1 MILGDTARRAEKI
14 ATVLAGR
21 EPSLPPRAGEALARW
36 LELVAGWNAK
46 VDLTAAR
53 NVDELVDLMLADA
66 RLLSEHV
73 PEARRVVD
81 VGTGA
86 GAPGL
91 PLALLRPDL
100 DVTLVEPLQKRV
112 AFLRTATGTLVQQG
126 VLAKAPRVERARG
139 EDLVRA
145 GRSFEVAIS
154 RATLAPD
161 AWLPLGAALTQR
173 EPANRREVWVLLARD
188 EPPAH
193 AGWAPARDLRYRWP
207 LTGAE
212 RRAVRYVTEHQDRPA
227 SSRVSPE

>member
-1 MILGDTARRAEKI
+1 MTASAAARMTEKI
-14 ATVLAGR
+14 AAVLAGR
-21 EPSLPPRAGEALARW
+21 EPTLPARAGEALARW
-36 LELVAGWNAK
+36 LELVQGWNAK

-53 NVDELVDLMLADA
+53 SADELADLMLADA

-73 PEARRVVD
+73 PEGRRVID

-112 AFLRTATGTLVQQG
+112 AFLRTAIGTLVQEG
-126 VLAKAPRVERARG
+126 ELKKAPRVERARG

-161 AWLPLGAALTQR
+161 AWLPLGAALTAR
-173 EPANRREVWVLLARD
+173 EPAERREIWVLLARD

-193 AGWAPARDLRYRWP
+193 AGWAPAIDLRYRWP
-207 LTGAE
+207 LTGAD
-212 RRAVRYVTEHQDRPA
+212 RRAVRYL
-227 SSRVSPE
+227 PEATKNA

>member
-1 MILGDTARRAEKI
+1 MSTSARGPARRAC
-14 ATVLAGR
+14 
-21 EPSLPPRAGEALARW
+21 
-36 LELVAGWNAK
+36 
-46 VDLTAAR
+46 
-53 NVDELVDLMLADA
+53 
-66 RLLSEHV
+66 
-73 PEARRVVD
+73 
-81 VGTGA
+81 
-86 GAPGL
+86 

-193 AGWAPARDLRYRWP
+193 AGWAPALDLRYRWP
-207 LTGAE
+207 LTGAV
-212 RRAVRYVTEHQDRPA
+212 RRAVRYVTEPQDRPA

>member
-1 MILGDTARRAEKI
+1 MTEKI

-21 EPSLPPRAGEALARW
+21 EPSLPARAGEALARW
-36 LELVAGWNAK
+36 LELVAAWNAK

-53 NVDELVDLMLADA
+53 NPDELADLMLADA

-73 PEARRVVD
+73 PEGRRVVD

-112 AFLRTATGTLVQQG
+112 AFLRTALGTLVQQG
-126 VLAKAPRVERARG
+126 VLPKAPRVERARG

-145 GRSFEVAIS
+145 GRSFDVAIS

-161 AWLPLGAALTQR
+161 AWLPLGAALTER
-173 EPANRREVWVLLARD
+173 APADRREVWVLLARD

-193 AGWAPARDLRYRWP
+193 AGWAPAIDLRYRWP

-212 RRAVRYVTEHQDRPA
+212 RRAVRYLPDHHDRPTA
-227 SSRVSPE
+227 A

>member
-1 MILGDTARRAEKI
+1 MSLGDAAQMTEKI

-21 EPSLPPRAGEALARW
+21 EPSLPARAGEALARW
-36 LELVAGWNAK
+36 LELVAVWNAK

-53 NVDELVDLMLADA
+53 NPDELADLMLADA

-73 PEARRVVD
+73 PEGRRVVD

-112 AFLRTATGTLVQQG
+112 AFLRTALGTLVQQG
-126 VLAKAPRVERARG
+126 VLPRAPRVERARG

-145 GRSFEVAIS
+145 GRSFDVAIS

-161 AWLPLGAALTQR
+161 AWLPLGAALTER
-173 EPANRREVWVLLARD
+173 APADRREVWVLLARD

-193 AGWAPARDLRYRWP
+193 AGWAPAIDLRYRWP

-212 RRAVRYVTEHQDRPA
+212 RRAVRYLPDHHDRLTA
-227 SSRVSPE
+227 A

>member
-1 MILGDTARRAEKI
+1 MDLGGPERMAERI
-14 ATVLAGR
+14 AALLAGR
-21 EPSLPPRAGEALARW
+21 EASLPARAPAALARW
-36 LELVAGWNAK
+36 IELVAAWNAK

-53 NVDELVDLMLADA
+53 SADELADLMLADA

-73 PEARRVVD
+73 PEGRRVVD

-100 DVTLVEPLQKRV
+100 EMTLVEPLQKRV

-126 VLAKAPRVERARG
+126 ELARAPRVERARG

-154 RATLAPD
+154 RATLAPE
-161 AWLPLGAALTQR
+161 AWLPLGAALTAG
-173 EPANRREVWVLLARD
+173 EPPARREVWVLLARD
-188 EPPAH
+188 EPPSLP
-193 AGWAPARDLRYRWP
+193 GWAPAGDHRYRWP

-212 RRAVRYVTEHQDRPA
+212 RRAVRYVPVIT
-227 SSRVSPE
+227 

>member
-1 MILGDTARRAEKI
+1 MIQADAARMTEKI

-21 EPSLPPRAGEALARW
+21 EPSLPARAGEALARW

-53 NVDELVDLMLADA
+53 NDDELADLMLADA

-73 PEARRVVD
+73 PEGRRVVD

-112 AFLRTATGTLVQQG
+112 AFLRTALGTLVQQG
-126 VLAKAPRVERARG
+126 LLPKAPRVERARG

-145 GRSFEVAIS
+145 GRSFEAAIS
-154 RATLAPD
+154 RATLSPD
-161 AWLPLGAALTQR
+161 AWLPLGAALTAR
-173 EPANRREVWVLLARD
+173 APAGRREVWVLLARD

-193 AGWAPARDLRYRWP
+193 PGWAPAIDLRYRWP

-212 RRAVRYVTEHQDRPA
+212 RRAVRYLPDHQDRLTAP
-227 SSRVSPE
+227 